1 MVKRIYRKIA
11 DNKLIR
17 NSVIFLVG
25 SILIGAGNYIFHLLM
40 GRMLTV
46 EEFGEFEALI
56 ALMYIITV
64 PSGAITLVTTK
75 YTAEYKAESSEG
87 KIRNLYK
94 VLTQDFLYLGFIL
107 FLVFSLFSSFIAD
120 FLRIESIAPVLILG
134 LIIILVFLNGII
146 TGIITGLQKFKEL
159 CSLSTAA
166 IFLKIVLAVIFV
178 KLALSV
184 SGVMLSIV
192 VSSALGY
199 LILLWA
205 IKHIFKH
212 EESEEIKLPSMFKY
226 FLPTFFALLGLTL
239 LYNIDLILVKKFFS
253 PEIAGQY
260 SAMAILGRVIYFASG
275 AIVGVMFPMVA
286 EAHRKND
293 NHRKIL
299 ENALCFIFLGSLL
312 TVLLYFIFP
321 EFLIKILVGEKFLPI
336 AGYVGWFA
344 IAMSIFSLINALSQ
358 YFLSIKKMNFIYII
372 LFGVVAQISLL
383 FIFHSSLVQIIWV
396 MNIAMGSIFLAL
408 LAFYFLSQRN
418 DTQNT

>member
-1 MVKRIYRKIA
+1 
-11 DNKLIR
+11 
-17 NSVIFLVG
+17 
-25 SILIGAGNYIFHLLM
+25 
-40 GRMLTV
+40 
-46 EEFGEFEALI
+46 
-56 ALMYIITV
+56 
-64 PSGAITLVTTK
+64 
-75 YTAEYKAESSEG
+75 
-87 KIRNLYK
+87 
-94 VLTQDFLYLGFIL
+94 
-107 FLVFSLFSSFIAD
+107 
-120 FLRIESIAPVLILG
+120 
-134 LIIILVFLNGII
+134 
-146 TGIITGLQKFKEL
+146 
-159 CSLSTAA
+159 
-166 IFLKIVLAVIFV
+166 
-178 KLALSV
+178 
-184 SGVMLSIV
+184 
-192 VSSALGY
+192 